1 MRPDPSALVLEALRH
16 KAEHGL
22 AGAVDSRDLAR
33 GDGWI
38 AQDVVCSS
46 GPRDP
51 AFEERHDWVSV
62 AVVLSG
68 TFTYRNDFGR
78 NLLTPGSLLLGD
90 AGGCFTCGHQHGE
103 GDRCLAFHFEP
114 AFFEQLAANAGA
126 REPRFG
132 RTSLPAVRALAP
144 LVARAVVAAD
154 GTAVVS
160 PRAPGPVVPA
170 AAQDWAAAMANPRT
184 SGPPVPAVARAG
196 AVAVASP
203 RASNSDTAAIAKKPG
218 ATAVAATP
226 NSTSPNPALDE
237 LALDL
242 AAGALLQSTSA
253 KPREISPRDERR
265 VAAVIRH
272 LETRYHQPWAL
283 ADLAGLA
290 DISPF
295 HFLRVFRATAG
306 QTPHQYLLRARLR
319 AAAVTLATTPTPV
332 TEVALASG
340 FEDLSNFIRS
350 FRAEFGVAPTG
361 YRPSARRRTSW

>member
-1 MRPDPSALVLEALRH
+1 LRRDPSAPVHEALRH

-22 AGAVDSRDLAR
+22 AGTVDCRDLAR
-33 GDGWI
+33 GAGWT

-51 AFEERHDWVSV
+51 AFEERHDWVSL

-114 AFFEQLAANAGA
+114 GFFEQLVADAGA

-132 RTSLPAVRALAP
+132 RTSLPALRALAP

-154 GTAVVS
+154 GATVVS
-160 PRAPGPVVPA
+160 PRTPDPAMPAPA
-170 AAQDWAAAMANPRT
+170 AAIPY
-184 SGPPVPAVARAG
+184 G
-196 AVAVASP
+196 A
-203 RASNSDTAAIAKKPG
+203 
-218 ATAVAATP
+218 
-226 NSTSPNPALDE
+226 SPNPSLDE

-242 AAGALLQSTSA
+242 AAGALRESVSA
-253 KPREISPRDERR
+253 RAREISPRDERR

-272 LETRYHQPWAL
+272 LETRYHQPWSL

-290 DISPF
+290 DLSPF

-306 QTPHQYLLRARLR
+306 QTPHQYVLRARLR

-340 FEDLSNFIRS
+340 FEDLSNFIRT
-350 FRAEFGVAPTG
+350 FRSEFGVAPTG
-361 YRPSARRRTSW
+361 YRARTP

>member
-1 MRPDPSALVLEALRH
+1 MRLDLSTPVLNALRH
-16 KAEHGL
+16 KVEHGL
-22 AGAVDSRDLAR
+22 AGTVDGRELAR
-33 GDGWI
+33 EEGWV
-38 AQDVVCSS
+38 AEDVVCSS

-78 NLLTPGSLLLGD
+78 TLLTPGSLLLGD

-114 AFFEQLAANAGA
+114 AFFERLAADAGA

-144 LVARAVVAAD
+144 LVARAAVAAD
-154 GTAVVS
+154 GAAVAGSVGIDTPVVDTAV
-160 PRAPGPVVPA
+160 
-170 AAQDWAAAMANPRT
+170 ANPRAAN
-184 SGPPVPAVARAG
+184 PAVPTMARANATAMTSANRTG
-196 AVAVASP
+196 ATDAASP
-203 RASNSDTAAIAKKPG
+203 TG
-218 ATAVAATP
+218 APQAL
-226 NSTSPNPALDE
+226 ALDE
-237 LALDL
+237 LALNL

-253 KPREISPRDERR
+253 KPREISSRDERR

-272 LETRYHQPWAL
+272 LESRYHQPWAL
-283 ADLAGLA
+283 ADLASLA
-290 DISPF
+290 DLSPF

-340 FEDLSNFIRS
+340 FEDLSNFIRT
-350 FRAEFGVAPTG
+350 FRAEFGVAPTA
-361 YRPSARRRTSW
+361 YRVRTP

>member
-1 MRPDPSALVLEALRH
+1 MRSDPSTPVLKALHR

-22 AGAVDSRDLAR
+22 AGKVDAHELAR
-33 GDGWI
+33 GDGWV
-38 AQDVVCSS
+38 AEDVICSS
-46 GPRDP
+46 GPRDT

-114 AFFEQLAANAGA
+114 GFFEQVAADAGA

-132 RTSLPAVRALAP
+132 RTSVPAVRALAP
-144 LVARAVVAAD
+144 LVARAIVAAD
-154 GTAVVS
+154 GAAVV
-160 PRAPGPVVPA
+160 
-170 AAQDWAAAMANPRT
+170 
-184 SGPPVPAVARAG
+184 
-196 AVAVASP
+196 
-203 RASNSDTAAIAKKPG
+203 
-218 ATAVAATP
+218 
-226 NSTSPNPALDE
+226 DE

-242 AAGALLQSTSA
+242 AAGALLQSTGA
-253 KPREISPRDERR
+253 KPRKISPRDERR

-290 DISPF
+290 DLSPF

-306 QTPHQYLLRARLR
+306 QTPHQYVLRARLR

-340 FEDLSNFIRS
+340 FEDLSNFIRT
-350 FRAEFGVAPTG
+350 FRTEFGVAPTT
-361 YRPSARRRTSW
+361 YRARPGLVPSVRRRTSW